1 MKKYKLTWGLIQYLV
16 FSEDKEPWDS
26 CTDAQI
32 RRTLKKEQIL

>member
-26 CTDAQI
+26 QMH
-32 RRTLKKEQIL
+32 RLEGH